1 MGTSESEWRNITSG
15 VPQGSV
21 LGPLLFV
28 IYINDL
34 PDKIKNIMEMYA
46 DDSKAISEGSVM
58 SQSELQADINEIDN
72 WCKKWSMSLNSKKC
86 KIMHYG
92 KNNPRNK
99 YYIQHGEEKV
109 WLQESEV
116 EKDLGIMV
124 SCDGKHGK
132 QVEAAVSKANSAL
145 GRMRKTFK
153 LIN

>member
-1 MGTSESEWRNITSG
+1 
-15 VPQGSV
+15 
-21 LGPLLFV
+21 
-28 IYINDL
+28 
-34 PDKIKNIMEMYA
+34 MYA
-46 DDSKAISEGSVM
+46 DDSKVISEGNVM

-72 WCKKWSMSLNSKKC
+72 WCKKWSMSLNSKKF

-92 KNNPRNK
+92 KKNPRNK

-124 SCDGKHGK
+124 SSDGKYGK

-153 LIN
+153 FFKYRVV